1 MSGKNV
7 LIVDDKPEIIEVIQ
21 ELIELDFEDASVDT
35 FLEATKALGN
45 IYSKT
50 YKVICTDLNM
60 PVMSGMEFIE
70 KIRKTENPNSE
81 TPIIIITGDNN
92 DLKISLEELVNVR
105 IVNKSENIPE
115 LLEMIQNC
123 MES

>member
-1 MSGKNV
+1 M
-7 LIVDDKPEIIEVIQ
+7 
-21 ELIELDFEDASVDT
+21 DFEDASVDT
-35 FLEATKALGN
+35 FLEAAKALEN
-45 IYSKT
+45 INSKT

-81 TPIIIITGDNN
+81 TPIIIITGDNK

-105 IVNKSENIPE
+105 IVNKAENIPE